1 MIYIVECLSLCLLY
15 LCSSVSGVRQE
26 YATGASNCGRLFRSL
41 RMMILV
47 LFVFQLVFD
56 MIFSCTLFQNFSAKQ
71 RWGTLAKTQP
81 LLPAI
86 TTSECH
92 VAKHISFLG
101 YFWGRNRLPCYFFS
115 FAAVP
120 ARISNGHYEYLWIHT
135 LDTWRTLQPI
145 LRTWAFSLS
154 NSTSTAFP
162 PKDEGTSQR
171 FIPTKSNKI
180 YNAFFDLET
189 YYNHQNALTL
199 LVMCRLLSK
208 FQIPKID
215 WLGFQ
220 VLDSCCSNRLRH
232 HCSGD
237 WNVSGQRLL

>member
-1 MIYIVECLSLCLLY
+1 MQLVPATADGS
-15 LCSSVSGVRQE
+15 SGVWDNF
-26 YATGASNCGRLFRSL
+26 GAFRC
-41 RMMILV
+41 V
-47 LFVFQLVFD
+47 LFVSQLVFA

-71 RWGTLAKTQP
+71 RWGTLEKTQP
-81 LLPAI
+81 LLPGI

-154 NSTSTAFP
+154 NSTSTASYQKMREPHKESFL
-162 PKDEGTSQR
+162 QNL
-171 FIPTKSNKI
+171 TKSMM
-180 YNAFFDLET
+180 FSS
-189 YYNHQNALTL
+189 TL
-199 LVMCRLLSK
+199 KHIIITRMH
-208 FQIPKID
+208 
-215 WLGFQ
+215 WLY
-220 VLDSCCSNRLRH
+220 C
-232 HCSGD
+232 
-237 WNVSGQRLL
+237 